1 MRTSRFSVLT
11 LAAGIALAG
20 CSGGAPVPAD
30 GEAVRPK
37 RMFGQIPFHACTLD
51 GGNAATRVEAQ
62 CATYEV
68 PENPDAPDARRI
80 ALNIAWLPAD
90 AKDGGTADPVFFLA
104 GGPGQAATE
113 LAAQINA
120 GLREVRRQ
128 RDIVLV
134 DQRGTGGSNPLTC
147 TDADGQ
153 ALELDALTA
162 PDDAALDAYVGRCLA
177 GLDGRADPR
186 FYTTANAIRDLDTV
200 RAALGADRINL
211 VGGSYGTRV
220 AQQYAMA
227 YPQHTRSIVLDGV
240 APNDLVVG
248 GEFAH
253 TFEDALA
260 LQSKQCAQDAGC
272 RARFP
277 TDLQAQLRGVL
288 STLHTTP
295 APVTYRDPTTGAQR
309 DGVVT
314 PDTVTGLAFLFSY
327 APQTASLLPL
337 ILDEAAQGRYG
348 PLMSLSQLMYS
359 NVDGQMTRGMQWS
372 VICAEDAGRY
382 REDGRVADTILGP
395 GVARMFFGA
404 CRTWPIGAPPAN
416 HTAALQS
423 DVPALLMSGELDP
436 VTPPAYAERVLAGL
450 PNGRHLVFKGQGHG
464 TFALGCAPKLL
475 AQFIES
481 TDAKALDAKC
491 LDAMRP
497 VPPFTSF
504 NGWSP

>member
-1 MRTSRFSVLT
+1 MRTPRFSLLA
-11 LAAGIALAG
+11 LAAGVVLAG
-20 CSGGAPVPAD
+20 CNAAAPSPAD
-30 GEAVRPK
+30 GGTTRPA
-37 RMFGQIPFHACTLD
+37 RMFGQIPFHGCTLD

-62 CATYEV
+62 CASFEV
-68 PENPDAPDARRI
+68 PENPDAPDGRRI
-80 ALNIAWLPAD
+80 GLNVAWLPAD
-90 AKDGGTADPVFFLA
+90 SNDGGTADPVFFLA
-104 GGPGQAATE
+104 GGPGQAASE
-113 LAAQINA
+113 LAAQINH

-134 DQRGTGGSNPLTC
+134 DQRGTGSSNPLDC
-147 TDADGQ
+147 VDADGEP
-153 ALELDALTA
+153 LELDALTM
-162 PDDAALDAYVGRCLA
+162 PTDAEFDAYVGRCLA
-177 GLDGRADPR
+177 GLEGRADPR
-186 FYTTANAIRDLDTV
+186 FYTTANAIRDLDDV
-200 RAALGADRINL
+200 RTALGAEQVNL

-227 YPQHTRSIVLDGV
+227 YPQHTRSLVLDGV

-260 LQSKQCAQDAGC
+260 LQARQCAQDAAC
-272 RARFP
+272 RERFP

-288 STLHTTP
+288 STLQTAP
-295 APVTYRDPTTGAQR
+295 ATVVYRDPTSGAQR
-309 DGVVT
+309 DGTVT

-337 ILDEAAQGRYG
+337 MLDEAAQGRYG
-348 PLMSLSQLMYS
+348 PLMSLSQLMSS
-359 NVDGQMTRGMQWS
+359 NVGGQMTRGMQWS
-372 VICAEDAGRY
+372 VICAEDASRY
-382 REDGRVADTILGP
+382 REDRRAADTILGP
-395 GVARMFFGA
+395 GVAQMFFGA
-404 CRTWPIGAPPAN
+404 CRTWPTGTPPAD
-416 HTAALQS
+416 HTAVLQS
-423 DVPALLMSGELDP
+423 DVPALLLSGELDP
-436 VTPPAYAERVLAGL
+436 VTPPAYGERVLAGL
-450 PNGRHLVFKGQGHG
+450 SNGRHLVLKGQGHG

-481 TDAKALDAKC
+481 TDAAALDATC

>member
-1 MRTSRFSVLT
+1 MRTPRFFL
-11 LAAGIALAG
+11 LAITAGLVLAG
-20 CSGGAPVPAD
+20 CKGAAPAPAD
-30 GEAVRPK
+30 GDGARAA

-51 GGNAATRVEAQ
+51 GGNAATRIEAQ
-62 CATYEV
+62 CATFEV
-68 PENPDAPDARRI
+68 PENPDAPEGRRI
-80 ALNIAWLPAD
+80 GLNIAWLPAGSN
-90 AKDGGTADPVFFLA
+90 DGGTGDPVFFLA

-134 DQRGTGGSNPLTC
+134 DQRGTGGSNPLDC
-147 TDADGQ
+147 IGADGEP
-153 ALELDALTA
+153 LELDALTI
-162 PDDAALDAYVGRCLA
+162 PTDAEFDGYVARCLA
-177 GLDGRADPR
+177 GLEGRADPR
-186 FYTTANAIRDLDTV
+186 FYTTANAIRDLDSV
-200 RAALGADRINL
+200 RAALGVEQINL

-253 TFEDALA
+253 TFEDALS
-260 LQSKQCAQDAGC
+260 LQSKQCAQDAAC

-277 TDLQAQLRGVL
+277 TDLQAQLRNVL
-288 STLHTTP
+288 STLQTTP
-295 APVTYRDPTTGAQR
+295 APVTYRDPTSGAQR

-337 ILDEAAQGRYG
+337 MLDEAAHGRYG
-348 PLMSLSQLMYS
+348 PLMSLSQLMS
-359 NVDGQMTRGMQWS
+359 DNVSGQMTRGMQWS

-382 REDGRVADTILGP
+382 REDGRAADTILGP
-395 GVARMFFGA
+395 GVAGMFFGA
-404 CRTWPIGAPPAN
+404 CRTWPTGAPPAD

-423 DVPALLMSGELDP
+423 EVPALLLSGELDP
-436 VTPPAYAERVLAGL
+436 VTPPAYGERVLAGL
-450 PNGRHLVFKGQGHG
+450 PNGRHMVLKGQGHG
-464 TFALGCAPKLL
+464 TFALGCMPKLL

-481 TDAKALDAKC
+481 TDAKALDVSC
-491 LDAMRP
+491 LDALRP

>member
-1 MRTSRFSVLT
+1 MRAIRFSLLA
-11 LAAGIALAG
+11 LAAGATLAG
-20 CSGGAPVPAD
+20 CSGGAPAPTGGDDARPA
-30 GEAVRPK
+30 

-62 CATYEV
+62 CATFEV
-68 PENPDAPDARRI
+68 PENPDAADGRKI
-80 ALNIAWLPAD
+80 GLDVAWLPAD
-90 AKDGGTADPVFFLA
+90 ASDGGTADPVFFLA

-134 DQRGTGGSNPLTC
+134 DQRGTGDSNPLTC
-147 TDADGQ
+147 TGADGEPLDLDTV
-153 ALELDALTA
+153 AL
-162 PDDAALDAYVGRCLA
+162 PSDAAIDDYVSRCLA
-177 GLDGRADPR
+177 GLEGRADPR
-186 FYTTANAIRDLDTV
+186 FYTTGNAIRDLDAV
-200 RAALGADRINL
+200 RAALGAEQINL

-240 APNDLVVG
+240 APNDLVIG

-260 LQSKQCAQDAGC
+260 LQSKQCAQDARC
-272 RARFP
+272 RERFP

-288 STLHTTP
+288 ETLRATP
-295 APVTYRDPTTGAQR
+295 ATVTYRDPTTGAEAQ
-309 DGVVT
+309 GTIT

-327 APQTASLLPL
+327 QPQTASLLPL
-337 ILDEAAQGRYG
+337 MLDEAAQGRYG
-348 PLMSLSQLMYS
+348 PLMSLYQLMNS
-359 NVDGQMTRGMQWS
+359 SFGGSMTRGMQWS
-372 VICAEDAGRY
+372 VICAEDARQY
-382 REDGRVADTILGP
+382 REDGRAAGTILGP
-395 GVARMFFGA
+395 DVARMFFGA
-404 CRTWPIGAPPAN
+404 CRTWPTGTPPAN

-450 PNGRHLVFKGQGHG
+450 PNGRHLVFKGQSHG

-475 AQFIES
+475 AQFIET
-481 TDAKALDAKC
+481 TDAKALDATC
-491 LDAMRP
+491 LDAMRA

>member
-1 MRTSRFSVLT
+1 MRTPRFSLLA
-11 LAAGIALAG
+11 LAAGVLLAG
-20 CSGGAPVPAD
+20 CGGGAPAPVD
-30 GEAVRPK
+30 GESAGSP
-37 RMFGQIPFHACTLD
+37 RMFGQIPFHGCTLD

-62 CATYEV
+62 CASFEV
-68 PENPDAPDARRI
+68 PENPDTPEGRRI
-80 ALNIAWLPAD
+80 GLRIAWLPAN
-90 AKDGGTADPVFFLA
+90 ASDGGSADPVFFLA

-120 GLREVRRQ
+120 GLREVRRT

-134 DQRGTGGSNPLTC
+134 DQRGTGSSNPLDC
-147 TDADGQ
+147 VDADG
-153 ALELDALTA
+153 APLAFDALTV
-162 PDDAALDAYVGRCLA
+162 PGDAELDAYVARCLA
-177 GLDGRADPR
+177 GLEGRADPR

-200 RAALGADRINL
+200 RAALGADQVNL

-227 YPQHTRSIVLDGV
+227 YPQHTRSLVLDGV

-253 TFEDALA
+253 TFEDALR
-260 LQSKQCAQDAGC
+260 LQSQQCAQDANC
-272 RARFP
+272 RSRFP
-277 TDLQAQLRGVL
+277 TDLQAQLRGLL
-288 STLHTTP
+288 STLQTTP
-295 APVTYRDPTTGAQR
+295 QPVTYRDPTTGAQR
-309 DGVVT
+309 DGTVT

-337 ILDEAAQGRYG
+337 MLDEASQGRYG
-348 PLMSLSQLMYS
+348 PLMSLSQLMVG
-359 NVDGQMTRGMQWS
+359 NVGDQMTRGMQWS

-382 REDGRVADTILGP
+382 REDGRIADTIFGP
-395 GVARMFFGA
+395 EVARMFFAA
-404 CRTWPIGAPPAN
+404 CRTWPTGTPPDN

-423 DVPALLMSGELDP
+423 DVPALLLSGELDP
-436 VTPPAYAERVLAGL
+436 VTPPAYGERVVAGL
-450 PNGRHLVFKGQGHG
+450 SNGRHVVLQGQGHG
-464 TFALGCAPKLL
+464 TFALGCMPKLL

-481 TDAKALDAKC
+481 TDAQALDTSC

-504 NGWSP
+504 NGWEP